1 MNGAQGTVIT
11 VLRGACDVVS
21 DGRVVRLRL
30 TGTDAHLE
38 RALAVGDEVR
48 FDPERAQLAEILPRR
63 TVLARLRSFRP
74 GREQVIAANADR
86 LAIVTSVAS
95 PPFRAG
101 AVDRFL
107 LSARAGGLETL
118 LVVNKVDLLEKPE
131 PRPDEIAGYEVVVP
145 ILAVSAT
152 TGVGLDAL
160 RAALAVG
167 TTVLAGHSGVGKS
180 SLINALEPEL
190 RLETAEISAKW
201 DRGRHTTS
209 RSTWLR
215 LRGGGVVIDT
225 PGVREIGTGPVD
237 PAELG
242 PVYPEIALA
251 AAGCRF
257 RDCRHA
263 AEPGCAVRA
272 AVEAGQ
278 IRAARLAS
286 FQRLLAGG
294 D

>member
-1 MNGAQGTVIT
+1 MTLAQGTVIT

-21 DGRVVRLRL
+21 GERVLRLRL
-30 TGTDAHLE
+30 TGKDAHEE
-38 RALAVGDEVR
+38 RSLAVGDEVR
-48 FDPERAQLAEILPRR
+48 FDPERAALVEILPRR
-63 TVLARLRSFRP
+63 TTLARLRSFKP
-74 GREQVIAANADR
+74 GREQVIAANVDR

-107 LSARAGGLETL
+107 LAARMGGLEAL
-118 LVVNKVDLLEKPE
+118 LVVNKIDLLEKPAAL
-131 PRPDEIAGYEVVVP
+131 PDEIAGYDVVVP
-145 ILAVSAT
+145 IFAVSASS
-152 TGVGLDAL
+152 GAGLEAL
-160 RAALAVG
+160 GRALGDG

-180 SLINALEPEL
+180 SLLNALQPEL
-190 RLETAEISAKW
+190 RLETGEISAKW

-237 PAELG
+237 PDQLG
-242 PVYPEIALA
+242 AVYPEIALA
-251 AAGCRF
+251 GAGCRF
-257 RDCRHA
+257 RDCRHDT
-263 AEPGCAVRA
+263 EPGCAVRA
-272 AVEAGQ
+272 AVESGR

-286 FQRLLAGG
+286 YQRLLAGG